1 MKKLEALFDA
11 VIVKPIENEE
21 TLYGNIIVPDMGK
34 EKNEFGEVIAVGF
47 GRFTLTGDFIPM
59 QLKVGDL
66 VVLPTQGFT
75 KLPFDGEE
83 YYVGPENQ
91 VLARVSDS
99 SVSSTSKTL
108 DVDAILSETETTM
121 SGEEKVILSNLQN

>member
-1 MKKLEALFDA
+1 MKKLEAMFDA
-11 VIVKPIENEE
+11 VIVKPVENEE

-34 EKNEFGEVIAVGF
+34 EKNEFGEVIAVGT
-47 GRFTLTGDFIPM
+47 GRFTINGTHIPM

-91 VLARVSDS
+91 VLAKVN
-99 SVSSTSKTL
+99 KT
-108 DVDAILSETETTM
+108 VEEVLSEA
-121 SGEEKVILSNLQN
+121 KVSKQELNDLTDI

>member
-34 EKNEFGEVIAVGF
+34 EKNEYGEVVAVGF
-47 GRFTLTGDFIPM
+47 GRYTLTGELIPM

-91 VLARVSDS
+91 VLAKVQQ
-99 SVSSTSKTL
+99 SVEA
-108 DVDAILSETETTM
+108 AIAETELT
-121 SGEEKVILSNLQN
+121 EEDKQNLTEL